1 MITISGIF
9 DQRTDAEQAIRRLTQ
24 ELMLDRTEIQLYDG
38 QSVHNESHETQGFW
52 GALKDLFSSE
62 DDRSLYSE
70 GLRRGGYWVVAKIQD
85 TDLSRATDILEA
97 EGAIDL
103 EERSASWRAEGWTPL
118 GTTALPA
125 TSAPYMPTA
134 NLANTGPL
142 SERSLSDTDV
152 AADAHRIPVVEEQL
166 HVAKERREGGS
177 VRVRSHVIET
187 PVEASVNLH
196 QEEVS
201 VHRMPVDRAVRPGE
215 ELFQDRTIDAQA
227 YEEVAVVSKEA
238 RVVEEVVVE
247 KTQSD
252 RTETV
257 RDSVRKT
264 QVDVEDGRPADL
276 SRTSRLG

>member
-9 DQRTDAEQAIRRLTQ
+9 DHRTDAEQAIHRLTQ

-38 QSVHNESHETQGFW
+38 QTAYSDTHETQGFW
-52 GALKDLFSSE
+52 ASVKELFSSE

-118 GTTALPA
+118 GTTALSA

-134 NLANTGPL
+134 SVADTARLNDDAYVATDAN
-142 SERSLSDTDV
+142 
-152 AADAHRIPVVEEQL
+152 RIPVVEEQL
-166 HVAKERREGGS
+166 HVGKERREGGS
-177 VRVRSHVIET
+177 VRVRSHVVET

-196 QEEVS
+196 EEHVS
-201 VHRMPVDRAVRPGE
+201 VHRTPVDRAVRPGE
-215 ELFQDRTIDAQA
+215 GLFQDRTIEAQA
-227 YEEVAVVSKEA
+227 YQEVAIVSKEA

-247 KTQSD
+247 KTQND

-257 RDSVRKT
+257 HDSVRKT
-264 QVDVEDGRPADL
+264 QVEVEDDRNLDV
-276 SRTSRLG
+276 SRASRLG